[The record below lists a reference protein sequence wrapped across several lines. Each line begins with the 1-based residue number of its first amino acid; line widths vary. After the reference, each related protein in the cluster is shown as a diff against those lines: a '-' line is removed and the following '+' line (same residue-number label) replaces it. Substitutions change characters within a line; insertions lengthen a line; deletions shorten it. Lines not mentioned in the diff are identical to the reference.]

1 MSRRPSTTRVLAG
14 VAVAVLVV
22 VALLFGFTVVST
34 EDEAASQVGFDP
46 VAYVDGIWDDARTAI
61 TDSAVPLAD
70 VLSRIVPTDG
80 KAAKAD
86 LTPVAQELGLIT
98 TGEALVFPVTAT
110 ATVTDVDTASSRGTV
125 GLAVD
130 GYEGPIK
137 VRAYIGTRLPSDESS
152 IRDATGFIRFGDFR
166 DQTEY
171 GKVAAEINKRVVAD
185 LEAAGV
191 AGEAAADLIGKQV
204 DLTGAF
210 TLRTFNQP
218 RIDVS
223 TIMLV
228 PVALSVP

>member
-1 MSRRPSTTRVLAG
+1 
-14 VAVAVLVV
+14 VALFVVA
-22 VALLFGFTVVST
+22 ALLFGFTVVST
-34 EDEAASQVGFDP
+34 EEEAASQVGFDP

-61 TDSAVPLAD
+61 TESAAPLAD
-70 VLSRIVPTDG
+70 VLTRIVPDADG

-86 LTPVAQELGLIT
+86 LTPIAQELGLIT
-98 TGEALVFPVTAT
+98 TGEALVFPVRGT

-137 VRAYIGTRLPSDESS
+137 VRAYIGPRLPSDESS
-152 IRDATGFIRFGDFR
+152 IRDATGFIQFGDFR

-171 GKVAAEINKRVVAD
+171 GKVAAEINKRVAAD

-191 AGEAAADLIGKQV
+191 AGDQAASLEGKQV
-204 DLTGAF
+204 DITGAF

-223 TIMLV
+223 TITLV
-228 PVALSVP
+228 PVELSVP

>member
-1 MSRRPSTTRVLAG
+1 MP
-14 VAVAVLVV
+14 
-22 VALLFGFTVVST
+22 
-34 EDEAASQVGFDP
+34 
-46 VAYVDGIWDDARTAI
+46 DA
-61 TDSAVPLAD
+61 
-70 VLSRIVPTDG
+70 DG

-86 LTPVAQELGLIT
+86 LTPIAQELGLIT
-98 TGEALVFPVTAT
+98 TGEALVFPVRGT
-110 ATVTDVDTASSRGTV
+110 ATVTDVDTSSSRGTV

-152 IRDATGFIRFGDFR
+152 IRDATGFIQFGDFR

-171 GKVAAEINKRVVAD
+171 GKVGAEINKRVVAD

-191 AGEAAADLIGKQV
+191 AGDEAASLQGKQV

-223 TIMLV
+223 TITLV
-228 PVALSVP
+228 PVELSVP